1 MLRRNM
7 IYLIFICVFFSTKE
21 NLIFVKWITNSF
33 EILDKIGG
41 HEGKYFA
48 EFLSEKKEIYKTNGS
63 LWKIGCDKLLFD
75 LTEIIEEG
83 LSYVL

>member
-1 MLRRNM
+1 M

-48 EFLSEKKEIYKTNGS
+48 EFLSEKK
-63 LWKIGCDKLLFD
+63 DKN
-75 LTEIIEEG
+75 
-83 LSYVL
+83 